1 MHFGKLNASTFQ
13 YNNEMIIRTFQKND
27 LEAVQKIF
35 ALYWNDPV
43 FLKELSQKL
52 EAYINQSKE
61 YLNEQLRFFVAEE
74 KNEVIGITGFRN
86 APDYLKAYAKTNNPV
101 GLYIIAVKYKHKGI
115 GKELKSKIMEEAK
128 NLGLTEVIVYSPN
141 SHKESWIFHDKF
153 GFERGPAIIDPD
165 GEPGQIWRK
174 NL

>member
-1 MHFGKLNASTFQ
+1 
-13 YNNEMIIRTFQKND
+13 MIIRNFRKND

-52 EAYINQSKE
+52 EVYINQSKE
-61 YLNEQLRFFVAEE
+61 YLNEKLRFFVAEE
-74 KNEVIGITGFRN
+74 KDEVVGVAGFRN
-86 APDYLKAYAKTNNPV
+86 APSYLKAYAKTDNPTE
-101 GLYIIAVKYKHKGI
+101 LYILAVKYKNKGI
-115 GKELKSKIMEEAK
+115 GKELKLKRMKEAK
-128 NLGLTEVIVYSPN
+128 NLGFTEAILYSPN

-174 NL
+174 IL